1 MERVSSLLEV
11 LLSFH
16 FAVIQTL
23 GVLQLRG
30 RSSTP
35 LNNKLN
41 RIIKYRKIFNNYDKL
56 KEECL
61 RLYTKLNGRIE
72 IIIELIEENIITS
85 DWLISWHRLFLLVD
99 FYSLMKRNYR

>member
-16 FAVIQTL
+16 FAFSQTL
-23 GVLQLRG
+23 GLLQLRG
-30 RSSTP
+30 CSSTP

-41 RIIKYRKIFNNYDKL
+41 RIIKYRKIINNYDKL

-72 IIIELIEENIITS
+72 IILELIEENIINS
-85 DWLISWHRLFLLVD
+85 D
-99 FYSLMKRNYR
+99 